1 MTCTTS
7 SWFIAYLLHLF
18 ISVVSVSFVVVIVTV
33 VVYVDYWDTD
43 LIGYDLSDINFTH
56 SLLIFGSR
64 TLRHHT
70 HCKGPVLDLCTIKK
84 IDISLGPL
92 HLDYWMLMP
101 VRLTGFPRHL
111 KSILG
116 PSIPV
121 GTWWGVFQAHMSVTH
136 SWNTFSVKAQ
146 SWLSKPSCCPLVN
159 ISC

>member
-1 MTCTTS
+1 M
-7 SWFIAYLLHLF
+7 F

-121 GTWWGVFQAHMSVTH
+121 GTW
-136 SWNTFSVKAQ
+136 
-146 SWLSKPSCCPLVN
+146 
-159 ISC
+159 